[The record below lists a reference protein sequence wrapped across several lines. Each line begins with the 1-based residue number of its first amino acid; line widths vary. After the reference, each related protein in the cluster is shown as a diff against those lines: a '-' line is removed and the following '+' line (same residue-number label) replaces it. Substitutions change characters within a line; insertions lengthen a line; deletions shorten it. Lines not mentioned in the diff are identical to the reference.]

1 MKTTKTGTGVGSNRH
16 RSGFKPSTNC
26 KNEKGGFRSFA
37 VAGGRVLLR
46 PPEDRSLDAMSID
59 VISKEVINTRRSSTD
74 SYKAVINR
82 FLQCNPI
89 AVIRLPLCYSEPA
102 KIVKFAVFILYSHG
116 SRLVLMSLSHSS
128 SAVFAGSLAYC

>member
-1 MKTTKTGTGVGSNRH
+1 
-16 RSGFKPSTNC
+16 
-26 KNEKGGFRSFA
+26 
-37 VAGGRVLLR
+37 
-46 PPEDRSLDAMSID
+46 MSID

-102 KIVKFAVFILYSHG
+102 KIVKFAVYILHSLG
-116 SRLVLMSLSHSS
+116 SRLVLMFLSHSS
-128 SAVFAGSLAYC
+128 SVVFAGSLAYY